1 MLLISLLVLINVLDQ
16 LEEVFLGRVLDRLR
30 LPGVL
35 LLGVERNTLQALFY
49 LNLFDQVSRLDTF
62 IAISVHG

>member
-16 LEEVFLGRVLDRLR
+16 LEKVFLGRVLDRLR

>member
-16 LEEVFLGRVLDRLR
+16 LEEVFLGRVLDWLR

>member
-1 MLLISLLVLINVLDQ
+1 MLLISLLVLINILDQ

-49 LNLFDQVSRLDTF
+49 LNLFYQVSRLDTF